1 MKISGN
7 QTAISEVM
15 MLLDQK
21 FVPPFACKC
30 NNNGDNGTHLL
41 SCNYQNKDHENK
53 YGCNFFEYEIEY
65 DGINILSIKLLSKN
79 YSNGNILNGCI
90 H

>member
-7 QTAISEVM
+7 QTAISEVI

-30 NNNGDNGTHLL
+30 KNSDNNTHLL
-41 SCNYQNKDHENK
+41 SCKYQDKDHEDK
-53 YGCNFFEYEIEY
+53 YGCDFFEYEIEY

-79 YSNGNILNGCI
+79 YNNILNGCI
-90 H
+90 R